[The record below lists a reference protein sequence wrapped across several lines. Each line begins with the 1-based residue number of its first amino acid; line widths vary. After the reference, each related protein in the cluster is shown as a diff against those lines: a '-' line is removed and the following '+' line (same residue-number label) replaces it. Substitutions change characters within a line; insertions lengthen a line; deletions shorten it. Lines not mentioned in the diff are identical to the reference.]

1 MPTLNFSPVATS
13 SPVAPAERIVSLD
26 LLRGFALFGV
36 LLSNLNDWYGT
47 TDPAGWLDSSLAFL
61 QSWLLESRFYTLLG
75 FVFGVGFAIQ
85 LARADSRGEDVRPVF
100 YRRMLALFAFGV
112 AHVVFLWRGDILIQ
126 YALLG
131 CFLVL
136 FRDLRPRGVL
146 VAALVTWLV
155 VPYVIGLVMRGL
167 HAEMLPRDPDGV
179 DNWIYANGS
188 YLQVMPVRIRGFLDW
203 YGRWPQLVFPSFLV
217 LFLFGL
223 WSQKSGLIA
232 RFSDSRLLRRI
243 FIGSLGLA
251 VVSTGLG
258 MVLWKVFEPPPP
270 STDWRTL
277 GFWIPWRLPLRL
289 LFDLSTWSSAG
300 VYGAG
305 LLLLALR
312 PRGRAVLAPLA
323 VLGRMPLTTYLTQ
336 SVVCSLLFYGY
347 GLRWYGMVSFSGM
360 LMIACTLFAAQ
371 ILFSGW
377 WLRRYRFGPA
387 EWLWRSLAYGRIQP
401 MRVAAPQPA
410 PIAALNPAG

>member
-1 MPTLNFSPVATS
+1 MATLNASPAVS
-13 SPVAPAERIVSLD
+13 SPVAPEERIVSLD

-61 QSWLLESRFYTLLG
+61 QNWLLESRFYTLLG

-100 YRRMLALFAFGV
+100 YRRMLALFVFGV

-136 FRDLRPRGVL
+136 FRDLKPRSVL
-146 VAALVTWLV
+146 VAALVTWIV
-155 VPYVIGLVMRGL
+155 VPYAIGLVMRGL
-167 HAEMLPRDPDGV
+167 HAQMLPRDPDGV
-179 DNWIYANGS
+179 DNWIYAHGS

-217 LFLFGL
+217 LFLLGL
-223 WSQKSGLIA
+223 WAQRSGLIA
-232 RFSDSRLLRRI
+232 RFSDRRLLRRI
-243 FIGSLGLA
+243 FAWSFGLA
-251 VVSTGLG
+251 VVSIGLS

-270 STDWRTL
+270 STDWRTI
-277 GFWIPWRLPLRL
+277 GFWIPWRLPLGL
-289 LFDLSTWSSAG
+289 LYDLSTWSSAG

-305 LLLLALR
+305 LLLLATR
-312 PRGRAVLAPLA
+312 PRGRAVFAPLA

-347 GLRWYGMVSFSGM
+347 GLGWYGTVSYSGM

-387 EWLWRSLAYGRIQP
+387 EWLWRSTAYARWQP
-401 MRVAAPQPA
+401 MRLSSPKLVTAEALAPA
-410 PIAALNPAG
+410 EG